1 MKKSLRAR
9 KCAQGTVKGGREGRR
24 RKKVG
29 EEGYE
34 RGVEKKEQE
43 RRERG
48 RVRKYSRNN
57 MTHS

>member
-9 KCAQGTVKGGREGRR
+9 KCAQGSVKGGREGRR

-43 RRERG
+43 
-48 RVRKYSRNN
+48 
-57 MTHS
+57 